1 MCGWSR
7 PDANEKATLD
17 ARDDLWRTDAD
28 ACCDLRKVRPLARAT
43 AGFNAIITGRKRYQ
57 AATRARLKPFE
68 VLDGVLRINPLANWD
83 ADDVET
89 CWTRTTCRATRWS
102 SRLCLHRLLALHAG
116 GPEWRG
122 RARRAAGR
130 VWTRSSAAST

>member
-1 MCGWSR
+1 MLQV
-7 PDANEKATLD
+7 TLHS
-17 ARDDLWRTDAD
+17 AVFHAD

-89 CWTRTTCRATRWS
+89 WLDENDLPRHPLAKKGYVTMGDWHSTTPAEDGEGEGTRFGGQKYECGLHLDSGS
-102 SRLCLHRLLALHAG
+102 SDFQI
-116 GPEWRG
+116 
-122 RARRAAGR
+122 
-130 VWTRSSAAST
+130 